1 MGNNVFIPSSAQIQ
15 AVLEKVAPECKAFH
29 LTAFSGDNANH
40 TYLIDIE
47 FEDKAS
53 EKIVF
58 RRYNLENGDCE
69 NKARREYAALK
80 MMHPGKL
87 AVPEPI
93 LLDADGTLMGSPGI
107 VTRYVPGMVIDVDTN
122 PQAWVAGVLRLAT
135 TLAQIHTTAIDATIK
150 PLLMDGNAE
159 IVWFLNHGTVPE
171 YMSKYPDGAVIWHAV
186 AELWQHKQP
195 VQPGLLHLDI
205 WSGNILWQGNSIAA
219 IMDWEEAAYGDPG
232 IDVGYCRME
241 YFLIDQEEAAEE
253 FLRQYEREAGH
264 PVENLPLWELA
275 AAVRPLYGDYLTS
288 AHMLGYQ
295 RFVAS
300 AMQRSGL

>member
-1 MGNNVFIPSSAQIQ
+1 MENNVFMPSSVQIQ
-15 AVLEKVAPECKAFH
+15 AVLEKVAPDCKSFH

-69 NKARREYAALK
+69 NKARREYAALT

-107 VTRYVPGMVIDVDTN
+107 VTRYVPGIVIDVDTN
-122 PQAWVAGVLRLAT
+122 PQAWVAGVSQLAT
-135 TLAQIHTTAIDATIK
+135 ALAQIHSTAIDSAIK
-150 PLLMDGNAE
+150 PLLMNGNAE
-159 IVWFLNHGTVPE
+159 IVWFLNRGTVPE
-171 YMSKYPDGAVIWHAV
+171 YMSKYPDGAAIWHAV
-186 AELWQHKQP
+186 AELWQRKQS

-205 WSGNILWQGNSIAA
+205 WSGNVLWQGNSIAT

-241 YFLIDQEEAAEE
+241 YFLIGQDEAAEE
-253 FLRQYEREAGH
+253 FLRQYERETGH

-288 AHMLGYQ
+288 AHMPGYQ
-295 RFVAS
+295 RFVTS